1 MNLKSKKKEPWFDA
15 KHKKFI
21 AVYIALALVLVINQ
35 VVFSYLLKGREQARA
50 FSSSLATLLA
60 HDLGNSTVVP
70 GDTNVLIADFW
81 SVDPLLNQNVTCS
94 WSLGNP
100 CTPMVDAD
108 GIATDG
114 AGTDDD
120 NISYFFQLE
129 PSGDLAHAL
138 FTAGDNV
145 CADDLSNPTCVYVDD
160 DGNCDVSDGT
170 ITYILG
176 SGCGG
181 VDNSVAGALPVSN
194 TEWNLPVWVHSETV
208 NANGDYD
215 YGNGSAATETIWIL
229 NQAMDT
235 ILHGGFKWSADSM
248 AKGIYQG
255 DVAGTWHD
263 LGTPGGEGYLDTSGH
278 GYYNDALADQEVV
291 IDDDGDGYYTV
302 LPDDLMDADG
312 SATAGIGTDDDALS
326 PGAPLTPLAVSDNV
340 CINTIGSGT
349 FINQVIIYVDG
360 NGNCTPGDGGTDT
373 IIRDD
378 VGAGLLNTG
387 AFPYTYFNASRFLVY
402 ADLDSDGHWT
412 WGNGAAAT
420 ESLWLENDYYGGWIS
435 TQHNIL
441 IEADGTGSLGH
452 GVDDDGLVRHS
463 GIIPLAAT
471 DNVCLGFTPT
481 GDIEHIEDIYI
492 DGNNN
497 CIPGDGGVDT
507 ILQDNSA
514 DGLNVASVL
523 GGTWANMA
531 GTLMYHDAG
540 AGYTAGNSSAT
551 TTSLWTAFWLDGTVH
566 PATYTAAADTDVYTK
581 GGLSWADEPLIS
593 LKTGVGPTGQPIIYA
608 DADYDGVLSS
618 DDAILED
625 NGNVQTGPAGVPNG
639 VIDRWGDAL
648 NRATFEETG
657 TALPSDVSS
666 LKLYVDAWWA
676 GMNGYCDTPGAPGS
690 DDLYVGDLTYDPGS
704 NQWSTPSNLNVVP
717 YLLFFRIC
725 VRADISS
732 HARLGATMESSIP
745 ELYDANANGLYDTG
759 DKGAFYWSTNDG
771 PTGGSIIVPYAIT
784 TIFPTGAPT
793 YSPGPQDVTPPGP
806 VSEVNIKADSTG
818 KVTIT
823 WQDPSDEDLAKIVID
838 EVVDGQSGANE
849 VNAGVQTLVLEN
861 RKIAK
866 TYTYKLRTE
875 DTSGNLSPALVFLI
889 MIPAQGETEVSQPSG
904 ILPNP
909 FLLGAGEALPPNI
922 YVGDL
927 VKSSS
932 SAAVYYIGQ
941 DNRKHNFPS
950 ELVFKT
956 WYENFSQVKMISAVD
971 LDKIVAGKEVYIRE
985 GTYLVKKSNELKVYA
1000 IEPGDTLRWIENET
1014 IAKQLFGSRWTD
1026 RVIDISDA
1034 MFNQYTVGNSI
1045 SSNAHPTASLI
1056 SYSGGIK
1063 IYYIENG
1070 QKREVST
1077 GIFTQS
1083 RFQTRFVAKG
1093 IASTLIYPDGL
1104 VMTAK
1109 TGVGYFQ

>member
-1 MNLKSKKKEPWFDA
+1 MNLKPKNKEPWFDD

-35 VVFSYLLKGREQARA
+35 VVFSYLLKGRENAKA
-50 FSSSLATLLA
+50 FSVALGTLLA
-60 HDLGNSTVVP
+60 HDLGDSTVAP
-70 GDTNVLIADFW
+70 GDTDVLVADFFA
-81 SVDPLLNQNVTCS
+81 VDPWLNQNVTCS

-108 GIATDG
+108 GTATDG

-120 NISYFFQLE
+120 DISYFFQLE
-129 PSGDLAHAL
+129 SSGDLAHTL
-138 FTAGDNV
+138 FATADNV

-181 VDNSVAGALPVSN
+181 VDNSVAVTIPN
-194 TEWNLPVWVHSETV
+194 FPMWVHSESV
-208 NANGDYD
+208 NANGSYD
-215 YGNGSAATETIWIL
+215 YGNGSADTETIWIL
-229 NQAMDT
+229 NQEQDT
-235 ILHGGFKWSADSM
+235 VLRSGFKWGLDSR

-263 LGTPGGEGYLDTSGH
+263 LGTPGGEGYIDVSGH
-278 GYYNDALADQEVV
+278 GYYNDFGDQEVIV
-291 IDDDGDGYYTV
+291 DDDGDGYYEV

-312 SATAGIGTDDDALS
+312 SATVGTGTDDDALN
-326 PGAPLTPLAVSDNV
+326 PGTPLTPLAVNDNV
-340 CINTIGSGT
+340 CINTIGSAT
-349 FINQVIIYVDG
+349 FITQVIIYVDG
-360 NGNCTPGDGGTDT
+360 NANCTPGDGGSDT

-387 AFPYTYFNASRFLVY
+387 AFPYTYFNATRFLVY
-402 ADLDSDGHWT
+402 ADLDSDGQWT
-412 WGNGAAAT
+412 WGNGAGVT
-420 ESLWLENDYYGGWIS
+420 ESLWVENDYYGGWFS

-452 GVDDDGLVRHS
+452 GADDDGLVKHS
-463 GIIPLAAT
+463 GITPLAAS
-471 DNVCLGFTPT
+471 DNVCLAFTPT

-497 CIPGDGGVDT
+497 CIPADGGVDT

-514 DGLNVASVL
+514 DGLNAASIL
-523 GGTWANMA
+523 DGTWANMA
-531 GTLMYHDAG
+531 GTLMYHVGPA
-540 AGYTAGNSSAT
+540 AYAWGNSSAT
-551 TTSLWTAFWLDGTVH
+551 TESLWTAFWLDGTVH
-566 PATYTAAADTDVYTK
+566 PATYTAAADTDVYSR
-581 GGLSWADEPLIS
+581 GGIGWAEEPLVS
-593 LKTGVGPTGQPIIYA
+593 LKTGVGPTGQPLIYA

-625 NGNVQTGPAGVPNG
+625 IGNVQTGPAGRPNG
-639 VIDRWGDAL
+639 VIDRWGDAF

-666 LKLYVDAWWA
+666 LKLYLDAWWA
-676 GMNGYCDTPGAPGS
+676 GMNGYCDVPGAPGS
-690 DDLYVGDLTYDPGS
+690 DDLYAGDLTYDPAS
-704 NQWSTPSNLNVVP
+704 DQWRTPSDLAVVP
-717 YLLFFRIC
+717 YWFFFRIC
-725 VRADISS
+725 VRADISPR
-732 HARLGATMESSIP
+732 ARIGATIRSSIP
-745 ELYDANANGLYDTG
+745 ELYDANANGIYDAG

-793 YSPGPQDVTPPGP
+793 YSAGPQDLTLPGP

-823 WQDPSDEDLAKIVID
+823 WKDPADADLSGIAID
-838 EVVDGQSGANE
+838 EVIGGKTNTNKANK
-849 VNAGVQTLVLEN
+849 GIQLLVLEN
-861 RKIAK
+861 RQVGS
-866 TYTYKLRTE
+866 TYTYKFRTE
-875 DTSGNLSPALVFLI
+875 DTNGNLSQALVFLI
-889 MIPAQGETEVSQPSG
+889 MIPAQGETEVSQPSE

-922 YVGDL
+922 NVSDL

-941 DNRKHNFPS
+941 DNKKHDFPN
-950 ELVFKT
+950 ELIYKT
-956 WYENFSQVKMISAVD
+956 WYDSFSPVKIISAAD

-985 GTYLVKKSNELKVYA
+985 GTYLVKRANESKVYA
-1000 IEPGDTLRWIENET
+1000 IEPGGTLRWIETEI
-1014 IAKQLFGSRWTD
+1014 IAMSLYGSKWTD
-1026 RVIDISDA
+1026 RVVDISSD
-1034 MFNQYTVGNSI
+1034 MFNQYTVGSPVA
-1045 SSNAHPTASLI
+1045 SNVHPTASLI

-1104 VMTAK
+1104 VMTAEP
-1109 TGVGYFQ
+1109 GVSFFDIFVIMD